1 MNKTVSE
8 YIKSCEMPA
17 LLDLFDAI
25 IEEINKRKARES
37 SGGVN
42 DYLQSHE
49 LEERQSLYR
58 RNASIVD
65 PPKKSTF

>member
-1 MNKTVSE
+1 MNKTISE

-37 SGGVN
+37 SGGG
-42 DYLQSHE
+42 
-49 LEERQSLYR
+49 
-58 RNASIVD
+58 
-65 PPKKSTF
+65 K